1 VVPPAANMRSS
12 LATAA
17 SALHRERDHE
27 DEMDATTFG
36 ETAHL
41 KRKVERDQKADDR
54 LFNGLIEHA
63 NSYDWDD
70 GN

>member
-1 VVPPAANMRSS
+1 M
-12 LATAA
+12 
-17 SALHRERDHE
+17 
-27 DEMDATTFG
+27 FG

-41 KRKVERDQKADDR
+41 KRKVERDQKADDH

-63 NSYDWDD
+63 NSYDRDD